1 MKRTS
6 LFAVA
11 ALAVVAACG
20 GGSGYTTSTTYGGGG
35 GGGGGGS
42 GLNLVM
48 SGTAFSPA
56 VDTVAAGST
65 VTWTNQDGF
74 AHTVTYGSGPDATYD
89 SGNISYGGAYTHTF
103 TTAGTYGYYCKI
115 HGTPTSGMRGTIVV
129 Q

>member
-1 MKRTS
+1 MKLTT
-6 LFAVA
+6 LGAVA

-20 GGSGYTTSTTYGGGG
+20 GGSVYTTSTNYGGG

-48 SGTAFSPA
+48 YGTAFSPL

-65 VTWTNQDGF
+65 VMWTNQDGF
-74 AHTVTYGSGPDATYD
+74 AHTVTGASGPDAAYD
-89 SGNISYGGAYTHTF
+89 SGNIGSGGTYTHTF
-103 TTAGTYGYYCKI
+103 TTAGTYVYYCKI
-115 HGTPTSGMRGTIVV
+115 HGTPTTGMRATIVV